1 MVLDSFF
8 HFPLLD
14 SNVALRNCGATMLQ
28 EMLDKGNVIATVPV
42 NLGSIKLSERV
53 RSNVLDTE
61 VVADYMELL
70 LHCSL

>member
-28 EMLDKGNVIATVPV
+28 EMLDKGNVITAVPV
-42 NLGSIKLSERV
+42 NLGGIEFSERV
-53 RSNVLDTE
+53 CPYVLDAK
-61 VVADYMELL
+61 VIADDM
-70 LHCSL
+70 